1 MHCGLKFHSLQG
13 LQEVMLHVLHFEK
26 NVFSENSLT
35 NLSIP
40 ALVHSHGGSV
50 LSERFSLTQ
59 PMQTYVHMQ
68 TVCVLYKYDLLYCC
82 LMFLKA
88 LF

>member
-1 MHCGLKFHSLQG
+1 M
-13 LQEVMLHVLHFEK
+13 LHFEE
-26 NVFSENSLT
+26 NDVFSENSLT

-40 ALVHSHGGSV
+40 ALVHPHGGSI
-50 LSERFSLTQ
+50 LSECFGLTQ
-59 PMQTYVHMQ
+59 PMQTYIRMQ

-88 LF
+88 FF